1 MPTPRTPQLSVQL
14 YSVRDALKADEDG
27 TLARLAATGLRNVE
41 VFDFVKRP
49 KELADALARHG
60 LGARTGHAGI
70 AAPGQERDAL
80 ERTFAAARTL
90 GLETVYE
97 PMVPASRWADAE
109 QIARTADL
117 LAEAASV
124 AADHG
129 LRVGY
134 HNHSQ
139 EFTPTID
146 GVSAYE
152 WFAARL
158 DDTVDLELDVYW
170 ASAGGNDVVAL
181 LERLGTR
188 VTALHIKD
196 GAVIDDPFTSG
207 APFDHALTR
216 QVPAGQ
222 GEIPVDAALA
232 AAPNAAYAIVE
243 FDTYAG
249 DIFEGIAGSVAHL
262 NAKGIA

>member
-1 MPTPRTPQLSVQL
+1 MSTPQLSLQL

-41 VFDFVKRP
+41 VFDFVDRP
-49 KELADALARHG
+49 QELADALAGHG
-60 LGARTGHAGI
+60 LRARTGHAGL
-70 AAPGQERDAL
+70 AAPDQGRDAL
-80 ERTFAAARTL
+80 ERTFAAARIL

-97 PMVPASRWADAE
+97 PMVAASRWADAE
-109 QIARTADL
+109 GIDRTATL
-117 LAEAASV
+117 LNEAATI

-139 EFTPTID
+139 EFTPTVD
-146 GVSAYE
+146 GLSAYE
-152 WFAARL
+152 YFVSRL
-158 DDTVDLELDVYW
+158 ADPVELELDVYW
-170 ASAGGNDVVAL
+170 ASAGGHDAVAL
-181 LERLGTR
+181 LGRLGDR

-196 GAVIDDPFTSG
+196 GAVIDDPFTTG
-207 APFDHALTR
+207 DPFDIAQTR
-216 QVPAGQ
+216 QVSAGQ

-262 NAKGIA
+262 REKGIV

>member
-1 MPTPRTPQLSVQL
+1 MSTPQLSLQL
-14 YSVRDALKADEDG
+14 YSVRDALRADEDG

-41 VFDFVKRP
+41 VFDFVNRP
-49 KELADALARHG
+49 EELAEALGRHG
-60 LGARTGHAGI
+60 LTARTGHAGI
-70 AAPGQERDAL
+70 AAPDQGRDAL
-80 ERTFAAARTL
+80 ERTFAAAKTL

-97 PMVPASRWADAE
+97 PMVHADRWADAE
-109 QIARTADL
+109 HITQTAKL
-117 LAEAASV
+117 LNDAATI

-139 EFTPTID
+139 EFTPTVD
-146 GVSAYE
+146 GLSAYE
-152 WFAARL
+152 WFVARL

-170 ASAGGNDVVAL
+170 ASAGGNDAVAL
-181 LERLGTR
+181 LGRLGDR

-196 GAVIDDPFTSG
+196 GAVIDDPFTTG
-207 APFDHALTR
+207 APFDIAQTR
-216 QVPAGQ
+216 QVSAGQ

-262 NAKGIA
+262 REKGIV

>member
-1 MPTPRTPQLSVQL
+1 MSTPQLSLQL

-41 VFDFVKRP
+41 VFDFVTRP
-49 KELADALARHG
+49 GELADALGRHG
-60 LGARTGHAGI
+60 LTARTGHAAL
-70 AAPGQERDAL
+70 AAPGQGRDAL

-97 PMVPASRWADAE
+97 PMVHADRWADAE
-109 QIARTADL
+109 AIEQTAKQLND
-117 LAEAASV
+117 AAAI

-139 EFTPTID
+139 EFTPAVEGRT
-146 GVSAYE
+146 AYE
-152 WFAARL
+152 WFVSRL
-158 DDTVDLELDVYW
+158 DDTVELELDVYW
-170 ASAGGNDVVAL
+170 ASAGGHDAVAL
-181 LERLGTR
+181 LGRLGDR

-207 APFDHALTR
+207 DPFDIALTR

-222 GEIPVDAALA
+222 GEIPLDAALA
-232 AAPNAAYAIVE
+232 TAPNAAYAIVE

-262 NAKGIA
+262 REKGIV